1 MAYSISNHL
10 CIIFYMPLFGLAEY
24 NIRLNEKDSI
34 DRILIVIL
42 NLFYKLL
49 FRMDKKAYTFMNNT
63 IYLDGM
69 NS

>member
-1 MAYSISNHL
+1 
-10 CIIFYMPLFGLAEY
+10 MPLFGLAEY